1 MGIRLMLK
9 RKTKYNF
16 MKNLLIIPFLFFNF
30 YTYSQC
36 ETNKTTL
43 DDGKKVISM
52 TEKFYQ
58 NNDLE
63 NGAKTFYV
71 STNNF
76 IFSQDES
83 ILDIAVTYISTRSSY
98 WIIPNSL
105 KIGLISGREII
116 LKAKEKSSQ
125 TLNRI
130 KPIPSISKGIE
141 CYFQVEYGDLLALL
155 DADKITYLKVSDYK
169 TGQTFDITPNYK
181 GQLNEMIKCVMK
193 YK

>member
-1 MGIRLMLK
+1 MEIKLMLK
-9 RKTKYNF
+9 RKTKFNC
-16 MKNLLIIPFLFFNF
+16 MKTLFIIPFLLFSF

-36 ETNKTTL
+36 ETKETDL
-43 DDGKKVISM
+43 EDGKKVISM

-58 NNDLE
+58 NTDLE

-76 IFSQDES
+76 IFSQDKS
-83 ILDIAVTYISTRSSY
+83 ILDIAITYISIRSSY

-105 KIGLISGREII
+105 KIGLISGKEIN

-130 KPIPSISKGIE
+130 NPIPNNAKGIE
-141 CYFQVEYGDLLALL
+141 CYFQMDYNDLLELL
-155 DADKITYLKVSDYK
+155 KTDKISYLKISDYK
-169 TGQTFDITPNYK
+169 TGKTFDITPDYK
-181 GQLNEMIKCVMK
+181 GQFNEMIKCVMK
-193 YK
+193 L